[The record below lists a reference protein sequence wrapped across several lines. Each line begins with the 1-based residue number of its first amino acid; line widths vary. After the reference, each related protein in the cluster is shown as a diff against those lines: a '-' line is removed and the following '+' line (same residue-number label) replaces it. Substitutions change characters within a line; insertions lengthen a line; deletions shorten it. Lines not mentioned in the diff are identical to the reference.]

1 MRPLKLGLV
10 GGGRWG
16 KNIVRT
22 ILEEIPEINIH
33 HFITGNPAWRDVVSQ
48 KCVFSKNWK
57 DLLLCSDID
66 AVMLAIPSSMHYE
79 VASEFIKANIPL
91 MMEKPM
97 VLNGKQ
103 AEALCELGE
112 LKKPIVRVNHI
123 DLHNAAINYV
133 YSKQILGNKITSL
146 DGYIGASYERRSEI
160 TPLWEYSPHFIAVAL
175 QFANS
180 KLIKLQASSY
190 PSEIKS
196 PGHELVKVEM
206 FFEGGFFAKF
216 IVGNGMLKKTR
227 RMRLAGLKKIYVF
240 DDQLESR
247 LFEEDFEHELLPV
260 PNVSMERPLTSA
272 IKSFGLAVKRG
283 APDYDDLYM
292 GRNVVRILELAT
304 ISLNR
309 GGATIFVD
317 F

>member
-16 KNIVRT
+16 KNIVST

-33 HFITGNPAWRDVVSQ
+33 RFITGNPIWRDVVGQ
-48 KCVFSKNWK
+48 RCVFSENWK
-57 DLLLCSDID
+57 DLLFCGDID

-97 VLNGKQ
+97 VLNGKE
-103 AEALCELGE
+103 AEALCQLGE
-112 LKKPIVRVNHI
+112 SKKPIVRVDHI

-133 YSKQILGNKITSL
+133 YSKQKLGNKITSL
-146 DGYIGASYERRSEI
+146 DGYIGASYKKRKEI

-180 KLIKLQASSY
+180 KLVKLQASPY
-190 PSEIKS
+190 TSEIKS
-196 PGHELVKVEM
+196 SEHELVKVEM
-206 FFEGGFFAKF
+206 FFESGFFAKF
-216 IVGNGMLKKTR
+216 IAGNGMLNKTR
-227 RMRLAGLKKIYVF
+227 RMRLVGSKKTYLF
-240 DDQLESR
+240 DDQLENR
-247 LFEEDFEHELLPV
+247 LFEEDLEHELLPV
-260 PNVSMERPLTSA
+260 PNISMERPLTSA
-272 IKSFGLAVKRG
+272 IKSFGLAVTKG
-283 APDYDDLYM
+283 VPDFDDLYM

-304 ISLNR
+304 TSLNR
-309 GGATIFVD
+309 GGATIFAD

>member
-1 MRPLKLGLV
+1 MKPLKVGLV

-33 HFITGNPAWRDVVSQ
+33 RFVTGNPIWRDVVGQ
-48 KCVFSKNWK
+48 RCVFSENWK
-57 DLLLCSDID
+57 DLLFCGDID
-66 AVMLAIPSSMHYE
+66 AVILAIPSYMHYE

-97 VLNGKQ
+97 ALNRKE
-103 AEALCELGE
+103 ADALCELGE
-112 LKKPIVRVNHI
+112 LKKPIVRVDHI

-133 YSKQILGNKITSL
+133 YLQHVSGNKILSI
-146 DGYIGASYERRSEI
+146 DGLIGASYEKRAEI

-175 QFANS
+175 QFAKS
-180 KLIKLQASSY
+180 RLIKLQASFY

-196 PGHELVKVEM
+196 SEHELVKVKM
-206 FFEGGFFAKF
+206 FFENGFFAKF

-227 RMRLAGLKKIYVF
+227 RMRLVGSKKIFLF
-240 DDQLESR
+240 DDQVNNR
-247 LFEEDFEHELLPV
+247 LFTEELAQDLLPV
-260 PNVSMERPLTSA
+260 PNISNERPLTSA
-272 IKSFGLAVKRG
+272 IKSFGLAVSKG
-283 APDYDDLYM
+283 KPDFDDLYM
-292 GRNVVRILELAT
+292 GQNVVQILELAT
-304 ISLNR
+304 TSLNR
-309 GGATIFVD
+309 GGTTIFAN

>member
-1 MRPLKLGLV
+1 MRPLKLGLI

-33 HFITGNPAWRDVVSQ
+33 YFITGNPAWKDIVGER
-48 KCVFSKNWK
+48 CVYSKNWR
-57 DLLLCSDID
+57 DLLLCGDVD

-97 VLNGKQ
+97 VLNGRE
-103 AEALCELGE
+103 AEALCQLAES
-112 LKKPIVRVNHI
+112 KKPIVRVDHI

-133 YSKQILGNKITSL
+133 YSKQILGNEITSL
-146 DGYIGASYERRSEI
+146 DGHIGASYERRREI

-180 KLIKLQASSY
+180 KLIKLQASPH
-190 PSEIKS
+190 PSEIKIF
-196 PGHELVKVEM
+196 GHELVKVEM
-206 FFEGGFFAKF
+206 FFESGFYAKF
-216 IVGNGMLKKTR
+216 IVGNGMLNKTR
-227 RMRLAGLKKIYVF
+227 RMRLIGSKNIYLF
-240 DDQLESR
+240 DDQLENR
-247 LFEEDFEHELLPV
+247 LFEEDLEHKLLPV
-260 PNVSMERPLTSA
+260 SNISMEKPLTSA
-272 IKSFGLAVKRG
+272 IKSFGMAVRRG
-283 APDYDDLYM
+283 APDFDDLYI

-304 ISLNR
+304 KSLNR
-309 GGATIFVD
+309 GGATIYAD